1 MMYCTKLTSLNSKFR
16 VLVIE
21 FAFIYQI
28 LNWQHES
35 FKSSVNILPFLL
47 IYKLMFTRLKIKSYE
62 FLEMQPVSQPTEQN
76 SVHLQKQQ
84 ILNWSF
90 PPFLEFWMR
99 PGSFYIGIVKNV
111 CWTHAI
117 GFILV
122 NTSLRIL
129 LAVFLMLNPSSS
141 ITWITPGP
149 ASWNKIVICND
160 RLPDWICL
168 WCFCAL

>member
-1 MMYCTKLTSLNSKFR
+1 MYCTKLTSLNSKFR

-47 IYKLMFTRLKIKSYE
+47 MYKLMFTRLKIKSYE

-90 PPFLEFWMR
+90 PPFLEFGMR

-111 CWTHAI
+111 C
-117 GFILV
+117 
-122 NTSLRIL
+122 
-129 LAVFLMLNPSSS
+129 
-141 ITWITPGP
+141 
-149 ASWNKIVICND
+149 
-160 RLPDWICL
+160 
-168 WCFCAL
+168 